1 MLRTKGFMGGQ
12 TDCVLR
18 WDVSMKKIQDPGNR
32 KSGIWVPQ
40 ARSSGREPTIL
51 VQGLHSRLTLM
62 CRNRKSYR
70 NENTV
75 SKLKQ
80 NDRYVIPSL
89 DRAFVILGLLAEEPK
104 GLSLAELARRTE
116 IPKSTLFRILVTL
129 QKHHCVAADTT
140 GRTFRLGS
148 YLWELGSRFADQS
161 DLFRVSASYM
171 ADLADEVEE
180 TVFLSKL
187 EDGEVVYLRRV
198 ESPKSI
204 AAVRKLESRAPVHCT
219 ATGLALVA
227 WLPPREIDDVLAKDE
242 MQSFND
248 ATVTDRSIIRERM
261 AEVRD
266 REYAV
271 VDGEYNDEL
280 LCVSAPVL
288 DHQRRPSAALTVTML
303 SSQVKNDSAKIERV
317 GQAVRRAA
325 RSLSREMG
333 GGEPIRL
340 ATADAA

>member
-1 MLRTKGFMGGQ
+1 
-12 TDCVLR
+12 
-18 WDVSMKKIQDPGNR
+18 MKQENR
-32 KSGIWVPQ
+32 YI
-40 ARSSGREPTIL
+40 
-51 VQGLHSRLTLM
+51 
-62 CRNRKSYR
+62 
-70 NENTV
+70 
-75 SKLKQ
+75 
-80 NDRYVIPSL
+80 IPSL
-89 DRAFVILGLLAEEPK
+89 DRAFGVLALLAREPK
-104 GLSLAELARRTE
+104 GLSLAELARRTD

-129 QKHHCVAADTT
+129 QKHHCVAADPT

-148 YLWELGSRFADQS
+148 YLWELGSHFADQS

-171 ADLADEVEE
+171 DDLADEVGE

-198 ESPKSI
+198 ESPASI

-227 WLPPREIDDVLAKDE
+227 WLPQREIDAILEKDE

-248 ATVTDRSIIRERM
+248 ATVTDRDVVRSRM
-261 AEVRD
+261 AEVREQ
-266 REYAV
+266 EYAV

-280 LCVSAPVL
+280 LCVAAPVL

-303 SSQVKNDSAKIERV
+303 SSQSHDAAKIERV

-333 GGEPIRL
+333 GGEPLRL
-340 ATADAA
+340 PVTA

>member
-1 MLRTKGFMGGQ
+1 MKQ
-12 TDCVLR
+12 T
-18 WDVSMKKIQDPGNR
+18 N
-32 KSGIWVPQ
+32 
-40 ARSSGREPTIL
+40 
-51 VQGLHSRLTLM
+51 
-62 CRNRKSYR
+62 
-70 NENTV
+70 
-75 SKLKQ
+75 
-80 NDRYVIPSL
+80 RYVIPSL
-89 DRAFVILGLLAEEPK
+89 ERAVLVLGILSDEPS
-104 GLSLAELARRTE
+104 GMSLADLARRTD

-129 QKHHCVAADTT
+129 QKHHCVAADPT

-171 ADLADEVEE
+171 ADLAEETGE

-198 ESPKSI
+198 ENPKSI
-204 AAVRKLESRAPVHCT
+204 AAVRKLESRAPIHCT

-227 WLPPREIDDVLAKDE
+227 WLPPSEIDAILDQHE
-242 MQSFND
+242 MQTFND
-248 ATVTDRSIIRERM
+248 STVTDQRVIRTRM

-280 LCVSAPVL
+280 LCVAAPVL
-288 DHQRRPSAALTVTML
+288 DHQRRPCAALTATML
-303 SSQVKNDSAKIERV
+303 SVQVNDPATIERV

-333 GGEPIRL
+333 GGEPVRL
-340 ATADAA
+340 DVSEAV